1 MRNIPRLW
9 NWIELSISWGFM
21 VNVQTFTIKP
31 QLIENSIMIITN
43 SDCYVTQSFSC
54 LLLAICIKVFLFI
67 LYFKQHCLFCCHF
80 LIFRVEHYFPF
91 PSYLI
96 IQKYTPCYA
105 DVFTC
110 FCTKNIPNFLI
121 IMLVGNVPYCT
132 AFLYVFK
139 FKQQA
144 FVLLKPSQVVLKFWK
159 L

>member
-1 MRNIPRLW
+1 
-9 NWIELSISWGFM
+9 M

-54 LLLAICIKVFLFI
+54 LLLAICIQVFLFI
-67 LYFKQHCLFCCHF
+67 LYFKQHCLFAVIF
-80 LIFRVEHYFPF
+80 LFKNMFPSRQMFLLIFRVEHYFPF

>member
-1 MRNIPRLW
+1 MLPNHLAVCYQLFVYKCFYLFYTLNNIVYFAV
-9 NWIELSISWGFM
+9 I
-21 VNVQTFTIKP
+21 
-31 QLIENSIMIITN
+31 
-43 SDCYVTQSFSC
+43 
-54 LLLAICIKVFLFI
+54 FLFKNMFPSRQMF
-67 LYFKQHCLFCCHF
+67 L

-159 L
+159 LQFWNFLKQFLTSQRRNNSEKR